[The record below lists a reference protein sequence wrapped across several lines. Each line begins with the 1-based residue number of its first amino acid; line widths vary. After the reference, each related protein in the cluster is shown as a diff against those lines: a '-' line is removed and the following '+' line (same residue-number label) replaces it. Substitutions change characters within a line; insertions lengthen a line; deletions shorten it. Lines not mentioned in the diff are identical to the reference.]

1 VAAAGGERFK
11 VALIVRGD
19 LGWGGGM
26 LGAMCAS
33 VLLALFKKL
42 YKARD
47 PLLSIWVRAPLG
59 AGGRMMGGMGHAQ
72 LVLKMPGAYM
82 TVMEHGQLVG
92 MLAAL

>member
-42 YKARD
+42 YKGRD
-47 PLLSIWVRAPLG
+47 PLLSIWVRPW
-59 AGGRMMGGMGHAQ
+59 GGRGG
-72 LVLKMPGAYM
+72 K
-82 TVMEHGQLVG
+82 
-92 MLAAL
+92 AL